1 MTDSISWERYT
12 KSRPPEGPVRWR
24 LPSLTVPSLTQRAVY
39 VTFIAHMRIRM
50 AGHTN
55 VLSPMFDHWD
65 GYGVLVPDDLEWQAL
80 AAPVNCET
88 WEIVGLAMEG
98 VAMPQC
104 PYCDRVPALH
114 GVQAY
119 NGGGV
124 GTKRPDLFNRFGF
137 KCCGWGDT
145 PTSSDPRTLVERR
158 RQANERL
165 IANQLGSDGPR
176 FYEHILRNERGEF
189 VSSLVSVAEG
199 PEFGRPGID
208 YDKAFSVSQQPLYAG
223 PETVLVKGETK

>member
-1 MTDSISWERYT
+1 MTDSISWVKYT
-12 KSRPPEGPVRWR
+12 EARPSEGQVRWR
-24 LPSLTVPSLTQRAVY
+24 LPSQTLPGLHI
-39 VTFIAHMRIRM
+39 TFIAHMRKRH
-50 AGHTN
+50 AGYEFVT
-55 VLSPMFDHWD
+55 SPMFDHWD
-65 GYGVLVPDDLEWQAL
+65 GYNVLVPKDLEWQAL
-80 AAPVNCET
+80 AAPVKCED
-88 WEIVGLAMEG
+88 WELTGLALEG

-104 PYCDRVPALH
+104 PYCDRVPVLH

-137 KCCGWGDT
+137 KCCGWGET
-145 PTSSDPRTLVERR
+145 PTSTDPRILVERR

-176 FYEHILRNERGEF
+176 YYEHILRNERGEF
-189 VSSLVSVAEG
+189 LRSLVSNAEG
-199 PEFGRPGID
+199 PEFGRPDID
-208 YDKAFSVSQQPLYAG
+208 YDKTFSVSQMPLYAG